1 MPISIN
7 ELTTGIGIKMDNEIF
22 VVMSY
27 QHVKPGKGVAFVRV
41 KLKNIK
47 TQQLIERTIKP
58 SEKLDDID
66 LEERKMKNLYQ
77 SEDSVHFMDLNSYE
91 ELTVS
96 KDVIGDEARFLQD
109 DLEVVG
115 VCYEGQILKVNLP
128 TFIQTEVID
137 AQPGLKG
144 DSSKA
149 GTKPVTIDTGAIIQ
163 APLFINKGEK
173 IKVDTRTGEYVERV
187 NR

>member
-1 MPISIN
+1 VPISIN

-22 VVMSY
+22 VVTSY

-41 KLKNIK
+41 KLRNIK

-58 SEKLDDID
+58 SEKLENID
-66 LEERKMKNLYQ
+66 LEERKLKNLYQ
-77 SEDSVHFMDLNSYE
+77 SGDSFHFMDLASYE
-91 ELTVS
+91 EVAVL
-96 KDVIGDEARFLQD
+96 KDLVGDEARFLQD

-115 VCYEGQILKVNLP
+115 VCYDGKILQIILP
-128 TFIQTEVID
+128 NFIQTEVID
-137 AQPGLKG
+137 AQQGLKG

-149 GTKPVTIDTGAIIQ
+149 GTKPVTIDTGAVIQ
-163 APLFINKGEK
+163 APLFINTGEK

-187 NR
+187 NK